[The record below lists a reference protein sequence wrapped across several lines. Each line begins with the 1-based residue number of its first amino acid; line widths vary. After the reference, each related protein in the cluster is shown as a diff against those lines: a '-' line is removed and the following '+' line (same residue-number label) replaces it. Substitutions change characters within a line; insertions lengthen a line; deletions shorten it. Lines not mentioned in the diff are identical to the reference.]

1 MKRKREGYYKL
12 IAKVDEKKYKA
23 NNGPANIFWGI
34 FIIILLGFI
43 INGLINSD
51 RVWFHIL
58 YLVFAIIFS
67 LSTSIKEY
75 VITEVNF
82 LEVRFMI
89 KLFSKNKRIA
99 IGDIIGMK
107 KLKRNQLQIDLVR
120 GFEIL
125 RVKESDIDALI
136 SELKER
142 NPRIKMP
149 QED

>member
-1 MKRKREGYYKL
+1 M
-12 IAKVDEKKYKA
+12 DDKKYKA
-23 NNGPANIFWGI
+23 NNGPANIFWAI

-43 INGLINSD
+43 IDGLINSR
-51 RVWFHIL
+51 RVWPDIL
-58 YLVFAIIFS
+58 YIVFAVFFS
-67 LSTSIKEY
+67 LSTSVKGY
-75 VITEVNF
+75 VITELNF
-82 LEVRFMI
+82 LEIRFVI
-89 KLFSKNKRIA
+89 RLFTKNKRIP

-136 SELKER
+136 AELKDR

-149 QED
+149 DEDYYASEN

>member
-1 MKRKREGYYKL
+1 M
-12 IAKVDEKKYKA
+12 VDEKKYKA
-23 NNGPANIFWGI
+23 DNGSANIFWLI

-43 INGLINSD
+43 IEGLINSD
-51 RVWFHIL
+51 RVWFNVF

-75 VITEVNF
+75 VITGMNF
-82 LEVRFMI
+82 LEVRFVI
-89 KLFSKNKRIA
+89 QFFTKNKRIA
-99 IGDIIGMK
+99 IGDILGMR
-107 KLKRNQLQIDLVR
+107 KLKRNQLQIDLLR

-136 SELKER
+136 AELKER

-149 QED
+149 EED

>member
-1 MKRKREGYYKL
+1 M
-12 IAKVDEKKYKA
+12 DDKKYKA
-23 NNGPANIFWGI
+23 NNGPANIFWAI

-43 INGLINSD
+43 IDGLINSR
-51 RVWFHIL
+51 RVWPDIL
-58 YLVFAIIFS
+58 YIVFAVFFS
-67 LSTSIKEY
+67 LSTSLKEY
-75 VITEVNF
+75 VITELNF
-82 LEVRFMI
+82 LEVRFMV

-125 RVKESDIDALI
+125 RVRESDIDALI
-136 SELKER
+136 AELKDR

-149 QED
+149 DEDYYASEN

>member
-1 MKRKREGYYKL
+1 M
-12 IAKVDEKKYKA
+12 DDKKYKA
-23 NNGPANIFWGI
+23 NNGPANIFWAI

-43 INGLINSD
+43 IDGLINSR
-51 RVWFHIL
+51 RVWPDIL
-58 YLVFAIIFS
+58 YIVFAVFFS
-67 LSTSIKEY
+67 LSTSLKEY
-75 VITEVNF
+75 VITELNF
-82 LEVRFMI
+82 LEVRFMV

-136 SELKER
+136 AELKDR
-142 NPRIKMP
+142 NPRIKIP
-149 QED
+149 DEDYYASEN